1 MLHQIVNT
9 EVEKIFAAGMRI
21 GIQWGL
27 KFAGR
32 KPSVI
37 SQNKA
42 YKEFVPSRVKNWVE
56 MNRIKPITVKSKIK
70 DENGKITEGKT
81 STVYYD
87 YQTLLLLD
95 ASDKAIICK

>member
-27 KFAGR
+27 EFAGK
-32 KPSVI
+32 KPGVI

-42 YKEFVPSRVKNWVE
+42 YKQFIPSRVKNWVA
-56 MNRIKPITVKSKIK
+56 MGRLKPIIVKSKIK
-70 DENGKITEGKT
+70 I
-81 STVYYD
+81 
-87 YQTLLLLD
+87 L
-95 ASDKAIICK
+95 I